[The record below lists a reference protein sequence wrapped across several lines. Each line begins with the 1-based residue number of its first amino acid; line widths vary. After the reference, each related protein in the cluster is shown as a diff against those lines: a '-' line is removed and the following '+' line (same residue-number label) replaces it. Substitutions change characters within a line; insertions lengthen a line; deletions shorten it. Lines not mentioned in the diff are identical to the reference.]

1 MKDGLIKTLFSNTF
15 IAVGVAI
22 QLIVYIL
29 TDSSLLSL
37 VSGTLG
43 IFAVVYCSERKMK
56 QFFFAF
62 GQMFTYVYIAY
73 CEKLYGEVAIN
84 IFYFILT
91 CIAVYTWIHNSNDNG
106 SVESRSLTLKGNI
119 ILAFSVG
126 LVFLVVWKVLCLT
139 DDAQPMMD
147 SLTTVP
153 AIAAQL
159 LYMLRYR
166 EQWIYWLIIDVASI
180 VMWSIAENWC
190 VVAQY
195 VFWTLNCVYGY
206 YLWSVKKRLN
216 DDC

>member
-1 MKDGLIKTLFSNTF
+1 MKDGLIKTLFSNAF

-22 QLIVYIL
+22 QVIVYIL
-29 TDSSLLSL
+29 TDSALLSL

-147 SLTTVP
+147 SLTIVP
-153 AIAAQL
+153 AIAAQI

-190 VVAQY
+190 VVTQY

-206 YLWSVKKRLN
+206 YLWSVKKN
-216 DDC
+216 

>member
-15 IAVGVAI
+15 IAIGVAI

-91 CIAVYTWIHNSNDNG
+91 CIAVYTWSCNSDDSG
-106 SVESRSLTLKGNI
+106 SVESCSLTIKGNI

-126 LVFLVVWKVLCLT
+126 LAFLVLWKVLCLK

-153 AIAAQL
+153 AIAAQT

-180 VMWSIAENWC
+180 VMWFISENWC

-206 YLWSVKKRLN
+206 YLWSVKK
-216 DDC
+216 D

>member
-15 IAVGVAI
+15 IAIGVAI

-73 CEKLYGEVAIN
+73 CEKFYGEVAIN

-153 AIAAQL
+153 AIAAQT

-166 EQWIYWLIIDVASI
+166 EQWIYWLIIDVAAI

-206 YLWSVKKRLN
+206 YLWSVKKIEL
-216 DDC
+216 

>member
-15 IAVGVAI
+15 IVVGVAI

-91 CIAVYTWIHNSNDNG
+91 CIAVYTWIHNIDDSG
-106 SVESRSLTLKGNI
+106 SVESRSLTIKGNI
-119 ILAFSVG
+119 FLAFSVG
-126 LVFLVVWKVLCLT
+126 LVFLVVWKGLCLT

-147 SLTTVP
+147 SLTTVL
-153 AIAAQL
+153 AIAAQT

-206 YLWSVKKRLN
+206 YLWSVKK
-216 DDC
+216 D

>member
-1 MKDGLIKTLFSNTF
+1 MKDRLTKPLFSDVF

-22 QLIVYIL
+22 QVIVYML
-29 TDSSLLSL
+29 TDSTLLSL
-37 VSGTLG
+37 CSGTLG

-62 GQMFTYVYIAY
+62 AQMFTYIYIAY

-91 CIAVYTWIHNSNDNG
+91 CIAVYTWIHNSDDNG
-106 SVESRSLTLKGNI
+106 SVESRSLTLKDNI

-126 LVFLVVWKVLCLT
+126 LAFLLIWKVLCLT
-139 DDAQPMMD
+139 DDTQSMMD

-153 AIAAQL
+153 AIAAQT

-166 EQWIYWLIIDVASI
+166 EQWIYWLIIDIASI
-180 VMWSIAENWC
+180 VMWSIAENYC

-206 YLWSVKKRLN
+206 YLWSVKRIKR
-216 DDC
+216 

>member
-1 MKDGLIKTLFSNTF
+1 MKDGLIKTLFSNAF

-43 IFAVVYCSERKMK
+43 IFAVVYCSERKIK

-91 CIAVYTWIHNSNDNG
+91 CIAVYTWIHNSDDSG
-106 SVESRSLTLKGNI
+106 FVESRSLTLKGNI

-126 LVFLVVWKVLCLT
+126 LVFLVGWKVLCLT
-139 DDAQPMMD
+139 DDTQPMMD

-153 AIAAQL
+153 AIAAQT

-166 EQWIYWLIIDVASI
+166 EQWIHWLIIDVASI

-206 YLWSVKKRLN
+206 YLWSVKK
-216 DDC
+216 D

>member
-15 IAVGVAI
+15 ITVGVAI
-22 QLIVYIL
+22 QVIVYIL
-29 TDSSLLSL
+29 TDSALLSL

-73 CEKLYGEVAIN
+73 CEKLYGEIAIN

-91 CIAVYTWIHNSNDNG
+91 CIAVYTWIHNSDDNG

-153 AIAAQL
+153 AIAAQI

-195 VFWTLNCVYGY
+195 VF
-206 YLWSVKKRLN
+206 
-216 DDC
+216 

>member
-1 MKDGLIKTLFSNTF
+1 MKDDLIKTLFSNAF
-15 IAVGVAI
+15 IAVGIAI
-22 QLIVYIL
+22 QVIVYIL

-91 CIAVYTWIHNSNDNG
+91 CIALYTWIHNSDDSG
-106 SVESRSLTLKGNI
+106 FVESRSLTLKSNM

-126 LVFLVVWKVLCLT
+126 LTFLAVWKVLCLT
-139 DDAQPMMD
+139 DDTQPMMD

-153 AIAAQL
+153 AIAAQM

-206 YLWSVKKRLN
+206 YLWSVKK
-216 DDC
+216 D

>member
-1 MKDGLIKTLFSNTF
+1 MKDSSVKALFSNVF

-22 QLIVYIL
+22 QVIVYML
-29 TDSSLLSL
+29 TDSTLLSL
-37 VSGTLG
+37 CSGTLG

-62 GQMFTYVYIAY
+62 GQMFTYIYIAY

-91 CIAVYTWIHNSNDNG
+91 CIAVYTWGRNSDE
-106 SVESRSLTLKGNI
+106 SREVESRSLSVKGNI
-119 ILAFSVG
+119 ILAVSVG
-126 LVFLVVWKVLCLT
+126 LTFLVVWKGLCLT

-153 AIAAQL
+153 AIAAQT

-166 EQWIYWLIIDVASI
+166 EQWIYWLIIDIASI
-180 VMWSIAENWC
+180 VMWSIAENYC

-206 YLWSVKKRLN
+206 YLWSVKRG
-216 DDC
+216 